1 MKQLPTGFKDGFLWG
16 GAVAACQI
24 EGAYD
29 VDGRGLSTSDIHA
42 YDKNMNRAHIKE
54 RGGTLA
60 EIKALIQDTE
70 SYFPKRYGIDFY
82 HTYKEDLALLKE
94 LGLKAFRTSISWSR
108 IFPKGDELEPNEAGL
123 KFYDNL
129 IDEIIKDGM
138 EPIITMSHYDIPLY
152 LVTEYGGFGNKKMIE
167 FFVRYAKVLLERY
180 KGKVKYW
187 IVCNQVNL
195 VPTVQFGSLGI
206 YDDQAENMEE
216 LMYQA
221 VHNQFVAGA
230 KVVELAKEIDPEAV
244 MGTMV
249 TDGTFYPATCKPE
262 DVILTMK
269 KNRMQYFFTDVQLRG
284 EYPLYALRYFAENDI
299 HVEISE
305 EDERLLKENPMQFLA
320 ISYYSTKIV
329 DHEKNTMKAFEG
341 EQNPYLEP
349 TPWEWRADPLGFYNS
364 LSQYWDRYE
373 VPLMIAENGLGAL
386 DTVEEDG
393 SIHDE
398 YRIDY
403 LRKHIEQLKECVKDG
418 VDILAYLSWGPIDIV
433 SSSSAEMSKR
443 YGYIYVDLDDLGKG
457 SGKRLKK
464 DSFYWYKHVIETNG
478 EDLSTNL

>member
-1 MKQLPTGFKDGFLWG
+1 MKQVPNGFPKDFLWG

-42 YDKNMNRAHIKE
+42 YDLNLDRANIKKE
-54 RGGTLA
+54 GGGTLQG
-60 EIKALIQDTE
+60 IKEAIADTT
-70 SYFPKRYGIDFY
+70 SYFPKRHGIDFY
-82 HTYKEDLALLKE
+82 HTYPSDLKYLQE
-94 LGLKAFRTSISWSR
+94 MGFKAFRTSISWSR
-108 IFPKGDELEPNEAGL
+108 IFPNGDELEPNEKGL
-123 KFYDNL
+123 EFYDRL

-138 EPIITMSHYDIPLY
+138 EPIMTMSHYDIPLH
-152 LVTEYGGFGNKKMIE
+152 LVTEYGGFANRKMID

-230 KVVELAKEIDPEAV
+230 KVVEMAKAIDPNAV
-244 MGTMV
+244 LGTMV
-249 TDGTFYPATCKPE
+249 ADGTFYPATCKPE
-262 DVILTMK
+262 DVVLTMK
-269 KNRMQYFFTDVQLRG
+269 KNRMQYYFTDVQLRG
-284 EYPLYALRYFAENDI
+284 EYPVYALRYFEENGIDLK
-299 HVEISE
+299 VQPGDE
-305 EDERLLKENPMQFLA
+305 ELLKNNKMQFLA
-320 ISYYSTKIV
+320 ISYYSSKIV
-329 DHEKNTMKAFEG
+329 DSTKDTIKAFEG
-341 EQNPYLEP
+341 SQNPYLKP

-364 LSQYWDRYE
+364 LSQYWDRYQ

-386 DTVEEDG
+386 DKVEEDG
-393 SIHDE
+393 SIHDG
-398 YRIDY
+398 YRIEY
-403 LRKHIEQLKECVKDG
+403 LRQHIEQLKECVKDG
-418 VDILAYLSWGPIDIV
+418 VVIIAYLSWGPIDIV

-443 YGYIYVDLDDLGKG
+443 YGYVYVDLDDLGKG
-457 SGKRLKK
+457 SGKRMKK
-464 DSFYWYKHVIETNG
+464 DSFYWYKKVIETNG
-478 EDLSTNL
+478 EEL